1 MSRSTK
7 HFVRHYVE
15 MVVAMF
21 AGMAV
26 LGFPADRAM
35 DAMGAT
41 LGRVHVP
48 RHGDD
53 DDRRRWSRG

>member
-7 HFVRHYVE
+7 QFVRHYLE

-26 LGFPADRAM
+26 LSFPADRAM

-41 LGRVHVP
+41 SDEFMFLGRP
-48 RHGDD
+48 R
-53 DDRRRWSRG
+53 R